1 MMIEPSNGLLLLEDW
16 WSTLY
21 VCNPATRRW
30 AELPPL
36 PEGFVGTAVHLLFD
50 PTVSLH
56 YAVISFSEVPRRPM
70 PIQPGIKRSARYEGS
85 LE

>member
-21 VCNPATRRW
+21 VCNPATWRW
-30 AELPPL
+30 AEPPPPPPL
-36 PEGFVGTAVHLLFD
+36 PEGFIGAVVHLVFD

-56 YAVISFSEVPRRPM
+56 YTVISLSDVPRRTRGGDRGCAGACP
-70 PIQPGIKRSARYEGS
+70 PPP
-85 LE
+85 